1 MNLEIREVARVWAQ
15 IQTQLFHT
23 FRAIHTRKPPYLR
36 GMKDHAEHPVRQL
49 EPRNLWN
56 RFADL
61 NAIPRPSKHEERV
74 VKWLHD
80 WAASQN
86 LQSLQDEVGNVLIK
100 KDATPGME
108 NRKTVVLQSHVD
120 MVCQKNE
127 ATEFDFMTEG
137 IRMVVDGDWVRAD
150 GTTLGA
156 DNGIGV
162 ASILAVLESSDVPH
176 PALEALFTIDE
187 ETGMTGA
194 LGLKG
199 GFLTGDILLNLD
211 TEDDDEISIGCAG
224 GVDLTSKGTY
234 TPEEAVKDGNAALTV
249 VLRGASGGHSGM
261 DIHKGLANANKLM
274 NRVVLEALDHVD
286 LRVSDIQGGGLRN
299 AIPRESRTTLVFAE
313 SDRDALTAAL
323 AASGEVLNAE
333 YATTDP
339 DLVLEWSDVA
349 VPDHVM
355 GEDDQYALL
364 LAIQTCPVGIH
375 RMSPDIP
382 GLVQTSNNLARVSV
396 ANGQV
401 DIQCL
406 NRSSVDSEKDDHARS
421 IEAAFA
427 LAGLNTER
435 SGAYPG
441 WTPNPSSEA
450 VAMCKSLYEERY
462 DESPR
467 VLACHAG
474 LECGILGTNYPEMDM
489 VSFGPN
495 IRGAHSPDE
504 CVQVSSVQKFWGYFL
519 EVLNRTP
526 AA

>member
-1 MNLEIREVARVWAQ
+1 M
-15 IQTQLFHT
+15 T
-23 FRAIHTRKPPYLR
+23 
-36 GMKDHAEHPVRQL
+36 DHADHPNHPVRQL
-49 EPRNLWN
+49 EPADLWN

-61 NAIPRPSKHEERV
+61 NAIPRPSKHEGKV
-74 VKWLHD
+74 VEWLHE
-80 WAASQN
+80 WAASKG
-86 LQSLQDEVGNVLIK
+86 LESLQDEVGNVLIK
-100 KDATPGME
+100 KPSTPGMAS
-108 NRKTVVLQSHVD
+108 RKTVVLQSHVD

-127 ATEFDFMTEG
+127 ATEFDFMKQG
-137 IRMVVDGDWVRAD
+137 IRMLVDGDWVRAE

-162 ASILAVLESSDVPH
+162 ASILAVLESRDIPH

-194 LGLKG
+194 LGLQG
-199 GFLTGDILLNLD
+199 GFLSGDILLNLD

-224 GVDLTSKGTY
+224 GVDLTSRGTY
-234 TPEEAVKDGNAALTV
+234 TQEATVAEGNVALELV
-249 VLRGASGGHSGM
+249 VRGASGGHSGM
-261 DIHKGLANANKLM
+261 DIHKGLANANKLG

-286 LRVSDIQGGGLRN
+286 LRVASIQGGGLRN
-299 AIPRESRTTLVFAE
+299 AIPRESKTTLVCAQEDLAALE
-313 SDRDALTAAL
+313 SALTESRDTL
-323 AASGEVLNAE
+323 SAE

-339 DLVLEWSDVA
+339 DLTVEWTSVA
-349 VPDHVM
+349 LPSHVM
-355 GEDDQYALL
+355 GEEDQYALL

-375 RMSPDIP
+375 RMSPDIA
-382 GLVQTSNNLARVSV
+382 GLVQTSNNLARVDV
-396 ANGQV
+396 QDGQV
-401 DIQCL
+401 EIQCL

-427 LAGLNTER
+427 LAGLQTER

-450 VAMCKSLYEERY
+450 VAMCRDLYEERY
-462 DESPR
+462 HEAPR

-504 CVQVSSVQKFWGYFL
+504 CVQISSVQKFWGYFL

-526 AA
+526 EA